1 MSKGTTDK
9 KIPDSTPKEVTE
21 KKAEKVEKV
30 EGTPKESKKSS
41 GGSSSHAST
50 SQAHSQIAGVCFS
63 WGCKKNSDR
72 FNFCEEHYEHFK
84 FGLIKKTGEP
94 VSDYEKKFEHYKSFQ
109 MKRSA
114 QKVA

>member
-1 MSKGTTDK
+1 MSKGTAEK
-9 KIPDSTPKEVTE
+9 KVSEGAPKEVTE
-21 KKAEKVEKV
+21 KKVEKV

-41 GGSSSHAST
+41 AGGSSSSAPNPK
-50 SQAHSQIAGVCFS
+50 ANSQIAGVCYS

-94 VSDYEKKFEHYKSFQ
+94 VSDYEKKFEHYKAFQ